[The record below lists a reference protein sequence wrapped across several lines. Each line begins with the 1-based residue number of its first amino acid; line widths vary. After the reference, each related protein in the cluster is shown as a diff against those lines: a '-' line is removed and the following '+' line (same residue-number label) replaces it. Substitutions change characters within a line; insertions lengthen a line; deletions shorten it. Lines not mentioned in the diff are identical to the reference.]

1 MEKVGQLS
9 YLEPPLSQNNNEPE
23 DMLFFESDRDDQSG
37 NDSSDF
43 NSKDQLGEGT
53 DTFATSGA

>member
-23 DMLFFESDRDDQSG
+23 DMLFFESDRDD
-37 NDSSDF
+37 
-43 NSKDQLGEGT
+43 
-53 DTFATSGA
+53 